1 MTPRGWIAISLLAA
15 AATQVL
21 PALALPAQSL
31 DRTRSM
37 AETQHEIVMV
47 LLQKKDFPRAA
58 AEANKIFVM
67 KWPDDQ
73 EPMLLQ
79 ELLFFADQFL
89 HQGQP
94 ALGVQLLENNSKN
107 FKAVRSR
114 ISICKE
120 KGYLYKEMNENDK
133 ALESFREAQRLERN
147 GS

>member
-1 MTPRGWIAISLLAA
+1 MTPRGWVAISLLATLA
-15 AATQVL
+15 VQ
-21 PALALPAQSL
+21 ALPAQSL
-31 DRTRSM
+31 DRARSM
-37 AETQHEIVMV
+37 AEAQHEIVIL
-47 LLQKKDFPRAA
+47 LLQKKEYPRAA
-58 AEANKIFVM
+58 AEAGKIFSM

-120 KGYLYKEMNENDK
+120 KGYLYKEMNESDK
-133 ALESFREAQRLERN
+133 ALECFREAQRLERD